1 MGTSIVDGTVE
12 EAVIKRQR
20 GRITIYSP
28 LTFRLDGGGSRTIK
42 TAVASGEVADHL
54 KPGSSGRFY
63 LFTALDVKGVHG
75 ARTAG
80 GSAFDFPARNNELI
94 FIFVIIINI
103 LWIAL
108 RVGTDTGLP
117 LFGVA
122 MLLLGG
128 VGLFF
133 TRKSRMEAKTQF
145 ETDQSPA

>member
-12 EAVIKRQR
+12 EAVIKRKR
-20 GRITIYSP
+20 GRITILSP
-28 LTFRLDGGGSRTIK
+28 LTFRLEGGGTRTIK

-54 KPGSSGRFY
+54 TPGKSGRFY

-75 ARTAG
+75 ARTEA
-80 GSAFDFPARNNELI
+80 GSAFDFPAKNNEMI
-94 FIFVIIINI
+94 FIFVIVINI

-108 RVGTDTGLP
+108 RLAIDGGLP

-128 VGLFF
+128 VGLYF
-133 TRKSRMEAKTQF
+133 TRKSRMEAKAQF
-145 ETDQSPA
+145 DADQSRG